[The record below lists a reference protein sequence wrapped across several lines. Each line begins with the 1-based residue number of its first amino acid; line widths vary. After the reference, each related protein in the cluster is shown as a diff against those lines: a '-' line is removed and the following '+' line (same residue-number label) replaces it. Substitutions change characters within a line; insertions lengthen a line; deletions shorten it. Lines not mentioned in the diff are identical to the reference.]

1 MKKLVL
7 IIAILSVLCASGAY
21 AQKQS
26 GVVKTRGKMV
36 NGKLVPGTMLSGA
49 TVQVEGRQAI
59 LAKDGKFSFPVKDG
73 KFTLKSVSKQG
84 YQLIDAE
91 ACRQYQYSKNPLTI
105 VMEQPD
111 QLRSDQLATERKLRR
126 ELQRRIQQRED
137 EIDALNASV
146 EEKNRL
152 LVQLN
157 KEREENEKIIETMAK
172 YYATLDY
179 DQLDAFQRQV
189 SQLLENGS
197 LERADSL
204 LRTRGGMDS
213 RIARIHQEQKAL
225 TEAQAAQSM
234 RQKRLDESK
243 AGTRKKLEAIATD
256 CYSFYQRFFMAH
268 QNDSAAYYLELRAG
282 LDTTNAQWQLEAGL
296 FMEDYIVDMEMA
308 KTYYLRAKRLSIDID
323 DGINYNLSRAYSGL
337 GGVCKKKG
345 QYPEMMSNFQKSL
358 EIRKALYGERDS
370 RVCGAYI
377 NIATANYYIGNYDLA
392 LLQFDSILTI
402 LKESGN
408 EISGASAT
416 AYGNMAAIYTYYK
429 GDYAKALQLLKKEE
443 EIMIKVFGDDLPDL
457 ISTYMS
463 ISETLMNNGELDE
476 AMDYNKKAYDLSME
490 HFGADHP
497 STADVVGSRGIC
509 HLYKGEFDEAL
520 PDFAYCYEKKCKF
533 LGEDS
538 EEAAAALLYIG
549 YVHLYKGDFEK
560 AVEMGNKILATHL
573 KIVGEKHKST
583 AYDYLFLANCYEGMN
598 DFDKALKYAEKS
610 LEIYKQT
617 LGEENEETQAAKGAI
632 EEIKEKRRE
641 SGVRDNGEKQKK

>member
-1 MKKLVL
+1 MRKLL
-7 IIAILSVLCASGAY
+7 LTFAILSVFCASVTL
-21 AQKQS
+21 AQTQS

-36 NGKLVPGTMLSGA
+36 NGKLVPGTLLSRA
-49 TVQVEGRQAI
+49 TVQIDGRQAI

-73 KFTLKSVSKQG
+73 KYTLKSASKQG
-84 YQLIDAE
+84 YQLVDAE

-126 ELQRRIQQRED
+126 ELERRIQQRED
-137 EIDALNASV
+137 EIDALKVTV

-157 KEREENEKIIETMAK
+157 KERDENEKIIETMAK

-213 RIARIHQEQKAL
+213 RVAHIKQEQKAL
-225 TEAQAAQSM
+225 AEAQAAQSM

-268 QNDSAAYYLELRAG
+268 QNDSAAYYLELRAS
-282 LDTTNAQWQLEAGL
+282 LDTTNVKWQLEAGF
-296 FMEDYIVDMEMA
+296 FMEDIVFNAEA
-308 KTYYLRAKRLSIDID
+308 ANKYFQRAKRLALPIN
-323 DGINYNLSRAYSGL
+323 DGINHDLSSAYIGIA
-337 GGVCKKKG
+337 GVYRMKG
-345 QYPEMMSNFQKSL
+345 QYPEMMLDFQKCL
-358 EIRKALYGERDS
+358 DIRKTLYGERDL

-377 NIATANYYIGNYDLA
+377 NIANANCLIGNYELA
-392 LLQFDSILTI
+392 LLQFDSILNI

-408 EISGASAT
+408 EISGASAN
-416 AYGNMAAIYTYYK
+416 AYGNMAAIYSYYK
-429 GDYAKALQLLKKEE
+429 GDYDKALQCLQKQKDLR
-443 EIMIKVFGDDLPDL
+443 IKLSGAASSEL
-457 ISTYMS
+457 ISTYGA
-463 ISETLMNNGELDE
+463 ISEILTNNGDYDE
-476 AMDYNKKAYDLSME
+476 AMDYIKKAYDLSME

-509 HLYKGEFDEAL
+509 HLYKGELDEAL
-520 PDFAYCYEKKCKF
+520 PDFTYCYEKKCKF

-538 EEAAAALLYIG
+538 EEAANALQYIA
-549 YVHLYKGDFEK
+549 YAHMYKGDFEK

-641 SGVRDNGEKQKK
+641 SGVRVYE

>member
-1 MKKLVL
+1 LKMKKLILFIAVL
-7 IIAILSVLCASGAY
+7 IVLCVSGTY
-21 AQKQS
+21 AQTQS

-36 NGKLVPGTMLSGA
+36 NGKLVPGTLLQGA

-73 KFTLKSVSKQG
+73 KYTLKSVSKQG
-84 YQLIDAE
+84 YKLVDDD
-91 ACRQYQYSKNPLTI
+91 ACRQYQYSKNPLNI

-111 QLRSDQLATERKLRR
+111 KLQSDQLATERKLRR

-137 EIDALNASV
+137 EIEAMNIAV
-146 EEKNRL
+146 EERNHL
-152 LVQLN
+152 LAEVNQQ
-157 KEREENEKIIETMAK
+157 REENENIIKKMAA
-172 YYATLDY
+172 YYSTLDY
-179 DQLDAFQRQV
+179 DQLDAFQQSV
-189 SQLLENGS
+189 SALLEDCQ

-204 LRTRGGMDS
+204 LRTRGDMHSRVS
-213 RIARIHQEQKAL
+213 RIKDEQAAIAREQAELAKRKKAL
-225 TEAQAAQSM
+225 G
-234 RQKRLDESK
+234 ESK
-243 AGTRKKLEAIATD
+243 AGTQRKLEAIAAD
-256 CYSFYQRFFMAH
+256 CYSFFQRFLMAH

-345 QYPEMMSNFQKSL
+345 QFPEMMSNFQKSL

-497 STADVVGSRGIC
+497 STADVVGSRGLC
-509 HLYKGEFDEAL
+509 HLHKGEFDEAL
-520 PDFAYCYEKKCKF
+520 PDFTYCYEKKCKF

-573 KIVGEKHKST
+573 KIVGEKHRAT

-598 DFDKALKYAEKS
+598 DFDNALGYAEKS
-610 LEIYKQT
+610 LEIYEQT

-641 SGVRDNGEKQKK
+641 SGLRDNG